1 MSFGVVPIRFALKLD
16 VVASLLARGGR
27 GRSGRDLGS
36 GLLKVVS
43 TDYVSGKHR

>member
-1 MSFGVVPIRFALKLD
+1 MPIRFALGLD
-16 VVASLLARGGR
+16 VAASFLARGGW

-36 GLLKVVS
+36 GLFKVVS